1 MVVYLSALFYI
12 LHSTSL
18 TTKTVKEKDTLPVTG
33 YVTFDFWVET
43 GTVTIPNLPPKKNR
57 STKKRNAH

>member
-12 LHSTSL
+12 LHSSL

-43 GTVTIPNLPPKKNR
+43 GTVTIPNLHPQQNQVNPE
-57 STKKRNAH
+57 A